1 MPVLI
6 SCSGI
11 LIFLMTVVLM
21 FCNFGNEAEE
31 SSRKRCSC
39 CGQTCFLFFG
49 ALLILPLVIWT
60 AIVVFMLGYPS
71 EKSPDSDLQCDP
83 KFWKAAFWILIAL
96 IVFSFIIIVTIIVS
110 CCKKFCACC
119 ANCCSACCTWFGN
132 RLTTGSGMGC
142 TGQCNLLPIS
152 CREICG
158 QTG

>member
-1 MPVLI
+1 MPVLL
-6 SCSGI
+6 SCCGI

-21 FCNFGNEAEE
+21 FCNFGNEVEE

-60 AIVVFMLGYPS
+60 AIVVFTLGYPS

-83 KFWKAAFWILIAL
+83 KFWKATFWILIAL
-96 IVFSFIIIVTIIVS
+96 IAFSFIIIVTIIVS

-119 ANCCSACCTWFGN
+119 ANCCSACCKCCKKG
-132 RLTTGSGMGC
+132 
-142 TGQCNLLPIS
+142 
-152 CREICG
+152 
-158 QTG
+158 